1 MTAKNEAGRIYHDY
15 FGGGPSSP
23 GEQRMEDAWLQ
34 FPECR
39 SGGGDL
45 VNATDFIVA
54 GIVEH
59 VGERDDWSE
68 IEAELRPMV
77 EAGLRA

>member
-1 MTAKNEAGRIYHDY
+1 MTARSEAERIYHDY
-15 FGGGPSSP
+15 FDGPTSP

-34 FPECR
+34 FPEYR

-45 VNATDFIVA
+45 VNATDYIVT

-59 VGERDDWSE
+59 VGDRDDWGAVT
-68 IEAELRPMV
+68 AELRPMV